1 MNGRCKVGDTMNK
14 KVIIILILF
23 LLLPLPVLASTM
35 DAGEDMISGGL
46 NKWIK
51 SQADSMMSPVGVS
64 MGNLSNNESATPSQR
79 LIYDLDTY
87 ELDPYSVGWI
97 KQTALDD
104 YKTYV
109 LVGFLILI
117 SLAVLHYLQI
127 LNAPLVGEASEFIYG
142 HEKYFDFGAIL
153 KTFAKLIFI
162 PIVLPFV
169 LIYSINFE
177 QALSSGIMENAL
189 QYISFSSDNLMLY
202 IIQAVAY
209 AFDSLFVFARILLIN
224 EICAKVLLIGLF
236 LCVPWNFLKSL
247 GLGVIIY
254 FYTALFMRPV
264 LLLITT
270 MAVQQVAGM
279 SPTDAVLYGSQIYAM
294 SLIFGLIV
302 CIIGVLGPLMY
313 ILWRTFIGVYFRRKV
328 RRAF

>member
-127 LNAPLVGEASEFIYG
+127 LNAPLVGEASEFI
-142 HEKYFDFGAIL
+142 
-153 KTFAKLIFI
+153 
-162 PIVLPFV
+162 
-169 LIYSINFE
+169 
-177 QALSSGIMENAL
+177 
-189 QYISFSSDNLMLY
+189 
-202 IIQAVAY
+202 
-209 AFDSLFVFARILLIN
+209 
-224 EICAKVLLIGLF
+224 
-236 LCVPWNFLKSL
+236 
-247 GLGVIIY
+247 
-254 FYTALFMRPV
+254 
-264 LLLITT
+264 
-270 MAVQQVAGM
+270 
-279 SPTDAVLYGSQIYAM
+279 
-294 SLIFGLIV
+294 
-302 CIIGVLGPLMY
+302 
-313 ILWRTFIGVYFRRKV
+313 
-328 RRAF
+328 